1 MQVNATSN
9 VTPGSTSTDSSS
21 SAGKTLSQ
29 ADFLKLLV
37 AQMTAQDPLNPSNN
51 QDLLSQT
58 VQLSTLQSNTSLQS
72 IMTQLQ
78 SSQGL
83 TQAGAL
89 LGRNVTVQ
97 ASGTTTAQ
105 GVVSSVDIA
114 SGTPMIVVNGV
125 SYGMDKVLSISTPT
139 QTSTP

>member
-9 VTPGSTSTDSSS
+9 VTPGATDTQSSS
-21 SAGKTLSQ
+21 SAGKSLTQ

-72 IMTQLQ
+72 IMTELQ
-78 SSQGL
+78 NTQGL
-83 TQAGAL
+83 SQANSL

-97 ASGTTTAQ
+97 ATATTTAQ
-105 GVVSSVDIA
+105 GVVSSIDVA
-114 SGTPMIVVNGV
+114 SGTPMIVVNGA
-125 SYGMDKVLSISTPT
+125 SYSLGQVLSISTPT
-139 QTSTP
+139 QTPTP

>member
-9 VTPGSTSTDSSS
+9 VTAGSTAADSSS
-21 SAGKTLSQ
+21 STDKTLSQ

-37 AQMTAQDPLNPSNN
+37 AQMTSQDPLNPTSN

-83 TQAGAL
+83 NQADAL
-89 LGRNVTVQ
+89 LGHNVTVQ
-97 ASGTTTAQ
+97 ASATTTAQ
-105 GVVSSVDIA
+105 GVVSSIDVG
-114 SGTPMIVVNGV
+114 SGTPMIVVDGV
-125 SYGMDKVLSISTPT
+125 SYGLDKVLSISNST

>member
-9 VTPGSTSTDSSS
+9 VFPGSTPTDSSS

-37 AQMTAQDPLNPSNN
+37 AQMTAQDPLNPTNN

-58 VQLSTLQSNTSLQS
+58 VQLSTLQGNTSLQA

-78 SSQGL
+78 TSQGL
-83 TQAGAL
+83 TQADAL
-89 LGRNVTVQ
+89 LGHNVTVQ
-97 ASGTTTAQ
+97 ATPTTTAQ
-105 GVVSSVDIA
+105 GVVSSIDVG
-114 SGTPMIVVNGV
+114 SGTPMIVVDGV
-125 SYGMDKVLSISTPT
+125 SYGLDKVLSISTPT
-139 QTSTP
+139 QTPTP